1 MGSLEKIVL
10 ISAGDP
16 ASIAPEITVKAIQC
30 LLDDVRLKPI
40 VISNPDLIKNA
51 KILVNSDID
60 LNLVKDLKKFSDF
73 KNNCLNLIPLKIPH
87 EVILGKPNYQNSSF
101 VINSIQS
108 CVKILNSSIASAIVT
123 NPISKNVMHKAGFS
137 FDGHT
142 DYLESLSVVKKKAIM
157 MLVTEQL
164 KTVPLTIHVP
174 LRKVPLLI
182 SKDLI
187 LNTIK
192 TIINEFNLY
201 FGISKPRILITGL
214 NPHAGENGD
223 IGLEEN
229 EVIIPAIKEAKKDFN
244 CSLIGPVSAD
254 SAFAP
259 TFRKLYDVA
268 ICMYHDQALIPIKTI
283 GFHNGVNVTLG
294 IDFIRTSPD
303 HGTGFDIAG
312 KNIANPESLIASIKL
327 AYEMS
332 LFKENG
338 L

>member
-1 MGSLEKIVL
+1 MSFLQKIIL

-16 ASIAPEITVKAIQC
+16 SSIASEITVKAIQC
-30 LLDDVRLKPI
+30 LLDDTHLKPI
-40 VISNPDLIKNA
+40 VISNPDLIKNT
-51 KILVNSDID
+51 KILVKSDID
-60 LNLVKDLKKFSDF
+60 LNIVEDLKKFSDF
-73 KNNCLNLIPLKIPH
+73 KNNCLNLIPLNIPH
-87 EVILGKPNYQNSSF
+87 EVNLGKPNYKNSSF

-108 CVKILNSSIASAIVT
+108 CVNILNSSIASAMVT
-123 NPISKNVMHKAGFS
+123 NPINKNVMHKAGFN

-142 DYLESLSVVKKKAIM
+142 DYLETLSVLKKKAIM

-174 LRKVPLLI
+174 LRKVPMLI

-229 EVIIPAIKEAKKDFN
+229 EVIIPAIKEAKKNLN
-244 CSLIGPVSAD
+244 CSLIGPVPAD

-259 TFRKLYDVA
+259 IFRKQYDVA

-283 GFHNGVNVTLG
+283 DFYNGVNVTLG

-327 AYEMS
+327 AYKMS
-332 LFKENG
+332 SFKENG

>member
-1 MGSLEKIVL
+1 MGSLQKIIL

-16 ASIAPEITVKAIQC
+16 SSIASEITVKAIQC
-30 LLDDVRLKPI
+30 LLDYTHLKLL
-40 VISNPDLIKNA
+40 VISNPNLIENA
-51 KILVNSDID
+51 KVIAKSDIG
-60 LNLVKDLKKFSDF
+60 LNIIKDLKKFSDF
-73 KNNCLNLIPLKIPH
+73 KNNYLNLIPLNMPH
-87 EVILGKPNYQNSSF
+87 EFILGKPNYKNSSF

-108 CVKILNSSIASAIVT
+108 CVKILNSSIASAMVT
-123 NPISKNVMHKAGFS
+123 NPINKNTMYRAGFN

-142 DYLESLSVVKKKAIM
+142 DYLESLSVLKKKAIM

-164 KTVPLTIHVP
+164 RTVPLTIHVP
-174 LRKVPLLI
+174 LKKVPLLI
-182 SKDLI
+182 TKDLI
-187 LNTIK
+187 LKTIK
-192 TIINEFNLY
+192 TIIDEFNLY

-229 EVIIPAIKEAKKDFN
+229 EVIKPAIKEAKKHLN

-259 TFRKLYDVA
+259 SFRKQYDVA

-283 GFHNGVNVTLG
+283 DFHNGVNVTLG

-312 KNIANPESLIASIKL
+312 KNVANPESLIASIKL

>member
-1 MGSLEKIVL
+1 MGSLQKIIL

-16 ASIAPEITVKAIQC
+16 ASIASEITIKAIQC
-30 LLDDVRLKPI
+30 LLDDNHLKTI
-40 VISNPDLIKNA
+40 VISNPNLIENA
-51 KILVNSDID
+51 KTLVKSNIA
-60 LNLVKDLKKFSDF
+60 LNVIKDLKKFSDF
-73 KNNCLNLIPLKIPH
+73 KNNCLNLIPLNIPH

-108 CVKILNSSIASAIVT
+108 CVNILHSSIASAMVT
-123 NPISKNVMHKAGFS
+123 NPINKNIMHKAGFN

-142 DYLESLSVVKKKAIM
+142 DYLESVSVLKKKAIM
-157 MLVTEQL
+157 MLVTEEL
-164 KTVPLTIHVP
+164 RTVPLTIHVP
-174 LRKVPLLI
+174 LKKVPLLI
-182 SKDLI
+182 TKDLI

-201 FGISKPRILITGL
+201 FGINKPRILITGL

-229 EVIIPAIKEAKKDFN
+229 EIIIPAILEAKKNLN

-259 TFRKLYDVA
+259 SFRKQYDVA

-283 GFHNGVNVTLG
+283 DFHNGVNVTLG